1 MEQLALKDIF
11 ARMLRQKEESPQ
23 KPAAT
28 TDATV
33 LVVDDSRTIVH
44 AFKTMLE
51 GVGYQTLSAL
61 DGVQAVHVA
70 KHQLPDL
77 ILMDIVMPHMNGFE
91 ATRILAGDAKTSHIP
106 VIMVSGTDQATD
118 RVWSTRVG
126 AKGFLAKPVRK
137 DVLLTTINS
146 VLAQSWRDQ
155 ARHQTAQ
162 GGTGLD
168 R

>member
-28 TDATV
+28 TDATI
-33 LVVDDSRTIVH
+33 LAVDDSRTILH

-51 GVGYQTLSAL
+51 NAGYQTLSAL

-91 ATRILAGDAKTSHIP
+91 ATRILANDAKTAHIP

-126 AKGFLAKPVRK
+126 AKGFLAKPVHK
-137 DVLLTTINS
+137 DLLLATVRS
-146 VLAQSWRDQ
+146 VLAQSWRAK
-155 ARHQTAQ
+155 ARQLSAQ
-162 GGTGLD
+162 GGTGID

>member
-23 KPAAT
+23 QTAAAT
-28 TDATV
+28 DAII
-33 LVVDDSRTIVH
+33 LIVDDSRTIVH
-44 AFKTMLE
+44 ALKTMLE
-51 GVGYQTLSAL
+51 DAGYQTLSAL

-91 ATRILAGDAKTSHIP
+91 ATRILTNDAKTSHIP

-118 RVWSTRVG
+118 RVWGARVG

-137 DVLLTTINS
+137 DILLGTINS
-146 VLAQSWRDQ
+146 VLALSWRTK
-155 ARHQTAQ
+155 ARYKTAQ
-162 GGTGLD
+162 GGTGVD

>member
-23 KPAAT
+23 KPATT
-28 TDATV
+28 TDAMI
-33 LVVDDSRTIVH
+33 LVVDDSRTILH

-51 GVGYQTLSAL
+51 SAGYQTLSAL
-61 DGVQAVHVA
+61 DGVQAVYVA
-70 KHQLPDL
+70 KHQVPDL

-91 ATRILAGDAKTSHIP
+91 ATRILTNDAKTSHIP

-118 RVWSTRVG
+118 RAWSTRVG

-137 DVLLTTINS
+137 DLLLTTINS
-146 VLAQSWRDQ
+146 VLAQSWRAK
-155 ARHQTAQ
+155 ARQLTAQ
-162 GGTGLD
+162 GGTGVD